1 MRIVLQRMRGIA
13 VSALTWTAAWTALGA
28 IFRVVWPTEAGLGLP
43 TLRMIAGTGISWALP
58 GFVAGAAFALLLTL
72 DRRRRLEDWSMKALA
87 LRGAVGAATIPLF
100 ALIDQSSIT
109 GRSYVGVLPVIAQ
122 YAVAGGLCA
131 VSSFLL
137 ARRAPSVAT
146 VELQG

>member
-1 MRIVLQRMRGIA
+1 MRIVIRRMRGIA
-13 VSALTWTAAWTALGA
+13 VSALTWTAAWTVLGA
-28 IFRVVWPTEAGLGLP
+28 VFRVVWPTEAGLGLP
-43 TLRMIAGTGISWALP
+43 TLGMVVGTGISWALP
-58 GFVAGAAFALLLTL
+58 GFVGGAAFALLLTL
-72 DRRRRLEDWSMKALA
+72 GRRQRLEDWSLKALA
-87 LRGAVGAATIPLF
+87 LRGAIGAAAIPLF
-100 ALIDQSSIT
+100 AIITQSSVT
-109 GRSYVGVLPVIAQ
+109 GRSYVGVLPLIAQ

>member
-1 MRIVLQRMRGIA
+1 MRGIA
-13 VSALTWTAAWTALGA
+13 VSALTWTAAWIVLGA
-28 IFRVVWPTEAGLGLP
+28 IVDE
-43 TLRMIAGTGISWALP
+43 
-58 GFVAGAAFALLLTL
+58 
-72 DRRRRLEDWSMKALA
+72 ALA

-131 VSSFLL
+131 VWSFLL